1 MTETF
6 NTKALANDRLLV
18 TGNPGQQTI
27 LYVEQ
32 WNQIKREFKK
42 ESLLSDFDSKIE
54 EFFAPLIE
62 AQAQLERLLDL
73 GRGRQRKASPLVLD
87 PAFTIVL
94 NEGKE
99 HQQGEDAIL
108 IDLSTHSAIARL
120 IEIGQLDRLI
130 WVGDDTIEIL
140 EYEAPAIV
148 DEGVAA
154 DLAEF
159 TAAVE
164 QAVAVA
170 NDES

>member
-32 WNQIKREFKK
+32 WNTIKKEFRK
-42 ESLLSDFDSKIE
+42 ESLVADFDSKIE
-54 EFFAPLIE
+54 EFFAPLVA
-62 AQAQLERLLDL
+62 AQEQLD
-73 GRGRQRKASPLVLD
+73 KAMTPVID

-99 HQQGEDAIL
+99 EQPGEDTIL

-120 IEIGQLDRLI
+120 IERGELDRLI
-130 WVGDDTIEIL
+130 WVGNDTIEIL

-148 DEGVAA
+148 DEDVAA

-159 TAAVE
+159 TAAAE

>member
-32 WNQIKREFKK
+32 WNTIKKEFRK
-42 ESLLSDFDSKIE
+42 ESLVADFDSKIE
-54 EFFAPLIE
+54 EFFAPLVA
-62 AQAQLERLLDL
+62 AQEQLD
-73 GRGRQRKASPLVLD
+73 KAMTPVID

-94 NEGKE
+94 NEGTE
-99 HQQGEDAIL
+99 EQPGEDTIL

-120 IEIGQLDRLI
+120 IERGELDRLI
-130 WVGDDTIEIL
+130 WVGNDTIEIL

-148 DEGVAA
+148 DEDVAA

-159 TAAVE
+159 TAAAE

>member
-6 NTKALANDRLLV
+6 NTKALAGDRLLV

-27 LYVEQ
+27 LRVQQ
-32 WNQIKREFKK
+32 WNTIKREQGK
-42 ESLLSDFDSKIE
+42 SVLLADFDAKIE
-54 EFFAPLIE
+54 GFFAPLLA
-62 AQAQLERLLDL
+62 AQEKLE
-73 GRGRQRKASPLVLD
+73 KAMVPVID
-87 PAFTIVL
+87 PAFTIVV

-99 HQQGEDAIL
+99 HQLAEPAVVVELDY
-108 IDLSTHSAIARL
+108 DSAVARL
-120 IEIGQLDRLI
+120 IETGQLDRLI
-130 WVGDDTIEIL
+130 WVGDNMIEIL

-148 DEGVAA
+148 DEDVAA

-159 TAAVE
+159 TAAAE

>member
-6 NTKALANDRLLV
+6 NTKALANNRILV

-32 WNQIKREFKK
+32 WNEIKREFKQ
-42 ESLLSDFDSKIE
+42 ESLLADFDSKIE

-62 AQAQLERLLDL
+62 AQAQLE
-73 GRGRQRKASPLVLD
+73 KASATVLD

-94 NEGKE
+94 NEGNE

-148 DEGVAA
+148 DEDVAA

-159 TAAVE
+159 TAAAE
-164 QAVAVA
+164 QAITVA

>member
-32 WNQIKREFKK
+32 WNQIKREFKQ
-42 ESLLSDFDSKIE
+42 ESLLADFDSKIE
-54 EFFAPLIE
+54 EFFAPLLA
-62 AQAQLERLLDL
+62 AQEKLD
-73 GRGRQRKASPLVLD
+73 KALTPVID

-99 HQQGEDAIL
+99 SQPGEPAVVVELD
-108 IDLSTHSAIARL
+108 DDSAVARL
-120 IEIGQLDRLI
+120 IETGQLDRLI
-130 WVGDDTIEIL
+130 WVCNARIDRIEIL

-148 DEGVAA
+148 DEDVAA

-159 TAAVE
+159 TSAVE
-164 QAVAVA
+164 QAIDVA

>member
-6 NTKALANDRLLV
+6 NTKALANNRILV

-32 WNQIKREFKK
+32 WNQIKREFKQ
-42 ESLLSDFDSKIE
+42 ESLLADFDSKIE

-62 AQAQLERLLDL
+62 AQAQLD
-73 GRGRQRKASPLVLD
+73 KAMVPVID
-87 PAFTIVL
+87 PAFTIVV

-99 HQQGEDAIL
+99 HQCGESAVVIKLDN
-108 IDLSTHSAIARL
+108 DSAIARL

-148 DEGVAA
+148 DEDVAA

-159 TAAVE
+159 TSAVE
-164 QAVAVA
+164 QAITVA

>member
-32 WNQIKREFKK
+32 WNTIKKEFRK
-42 ESLLSDFDSKIE
+42 ESLVADFDSKIE
-54 EFFAPLIE
+54 EFFAPLVA
-62 AQAQLERLLDL
+62 AQEQLD
-73 GRGRQRKASPLVLD
+73 KAMTPVID

-99 HQQGEDAIL
+99 EQPGEDTIL

-120 IEIGQLDRLI
+120 IERGELDRLI

-148 DEGVAA
+148 DEDVAT
-154 DLAEF
+154 DLAAF
-159 TAAVE
+159 TAAAE

>member
-6 NTKALANDRLLV
+6 NTKALAGDRLLV

-27 LYVEQ
+27 LYVHQ
-32 WNQIKREFKK
+32 WNTIKQEFRK
-42 ESLLSDFDSKIE
+42 ESLVADFDSKIE

-62 AQAQLERLLDL
+62 AQEKLD
-73 GRGRQRKASPLVLD
+73 KALTPVID

-94 NEGKE
+94 NESKE
-99 HQQGEDAIL
+99 PQPGEPAVVVELEYD
-108 IDLSTHSAIARL
+108 SAVARL
-120 IEIGQLDRLI
+120 IETGQLERLI
-130 WVGDDTIEIL
+130 WVGNDRIEIL

-148 DEGVAA
+148 DEDVAA

-159 TAAVE
+159 TSAVE
-164 QAVAVA
+164 QAITVA

>member
-42 ESLLSDFDSKIE
+42 ESLLADFDSKIE

-62 AQAQLERLLDL
+62 AQAQLE
-73 GRGRQRKASPLVLD
+73 KASAAVLD

-99 HQQGEDAIL
+99 HQCGEPAVVIELDN
-108 IDLSTHSAIARL
+108 DSAIARL
-120 IEIGQLDRLI
+120 IETGRLDRLI
-130 WVGDDTIEIL
+130 WVGDNTIEIL

-148 DEGVAA
+148 DEDVAA

-159 TAAVE
+159 TSAVE
-164 QAVAVA
+164 QAITVA

>member
-32 WNQIKREFKK
+32 WNTIKKEFRK
-42 ESLLSDFDSKIE
+42 ESLVADFDSKIE
-54 EFFAPLIE
+54 EFFAPLVA
-62 AQAQLERLLDL
+62 AQEQLD
-73 GRGRQRKASPLVLD
+73 KAMTPVID

-99 HQQGEDAIL
+99 EQPGEDTIL

-120 IEIGQLDRLI
+120 IERGELDRLI
-130 WVGDDTIEIL
+130 WVGNDTIEIL

-148 DEGVAA
+148 DEDVAT
-154 DLAEF
+154 DLAAF
-159 TAAVE
+159 TAAAE

>member
-6 NTKALANDRLLV
+6 NTKALAGDRLLV
-18 TGNPGQQTI
+18 TGNPGQQTV

-32 WNQIKREFKK
+32 WNTIKQELRK
-42 ESLLSDFDSKIE
+42 ESLVADFDSKIE
-54 EFFAPLIE
+54 EFFAPLVE
-62 AQAQLERLLDL
+62 AQDQLE
-73 GRGRQRKASPLVLD
+73 KAMVPVID

-99 HQQGEDAIL
+99 HQAGEHAVAIE
-108 IDLSTHSAIARL
+108 LSTHSAIARL
-120 IEIGQLDRLI
+120 IETGQLDRLI
-130 WVGDDTIEIL
+130 WVGDNAIEIL

-148 DEGVAA
+148 DEDVAA

-159 TAAVE
+159 TAAAE

>member
-6 NTKALANDRLLV
+6 NTKALAGDRLLV

-32 WNQIKREFKK
+32 WNQIKREFKQ
-42 ESLLSDFDSKIE
+42 ESLLADFDSKIE
-54 EFFAPLIE
+54 EFFAPLVA
-62 AQAQLERLLDL
+62 AQEELD
-73 GRGRQRKASPLVLD
+73 KAMIPVID

-99 HQQGEDAIL
+99 SQPGEPAVVV
-108 IDLSTHSAIARL
+108 DLSTHSAIARL

-148 DEGVAA
+148 DEDVAA

-159 TAAVE
+159 TAAAE
-164 QAVAVA
+164 QAITVA

>member
-6 NTKALANDRLLV
+6 NTKALAGDRILV

-27 LYVEQ
+27 LHTQQ
-32 WNQIKREFKK
+32 WNTIKREQGK
-42 ESLLSDFDSKIE
+42 SVLLEDFDSKIE
-54 EFFAPLIE
+54 EFFAPLLA
-62 AQAQLERLLDL
+62 AQETLD
-73 GRGRQRKASPLVLD
+73 KALTPVID

-99 HQQGEDAIL
+99 SQPGEPAVVVELD
-108 IDLSTHSAIARL
+108 DDSAVARL
-120 IEIGQLDRLI
+120 IETGQLDRLI

-148 DEGVAA
+148 DEDVAA

-159 TAAVE
+159 TSAVE
-164 QAVAVA
+164 QAIDVA

>member
-32 WNQIKREFKK
+32 WNQIKKEFRK
-42 ESLLSDFDSKIE
+42 ESLVADFDSKIE
-54 EFFAPLIE
+54 EFFAPLVA
-62 AQAQLERLLDL
+62 AQEQLD
-73 GRGRQRKASPLVLD
+73 KAMTPVID

-99 HQQGEDAIL
+99 EQPGEDTIL

-120 IEIGQLDRLI
+120 IERGELDRLI
-130 WVGDDTIEIL
+130 WVGNDTIEIL

-148 DEGVAA
+148 DEDVAA

-159 TAAVE
+159 TAAAE

>member
-6 NTKALANDRLLV
+6 NTKALAGDRLLV

-27 LYVEQ
+27 LCVQQ
-32 WNQIKREFKK
+32 WNTIKREQGK
-42 ESLLSDFDSKIE
+42 SALLADFDAEIE
-54 EFFAPLIE
+54 GFFAPLLA
-62 AQAQLERLLDL
+62 AQEKLE
-73 GRGRQRKASPLVLD
+73 KAMVPVID
-87 PAFTIVL
+87 PAFTIVV

-99 HQQGEDAIL
+99 QQGAEPAVVIELDN
-108 IDLSTHSAIARL
+108 DSAIARL
-120 IEIGQLDRLI
+120 IETGQLDRLI

-148 DEGVAA
+148 DEDVAA

-159 TAAVE
+159 TSAVE

>member
-6 NTKALANDRLLV
+6 NTKALAGDRLLV
-18 TGNPGQQTI
+18 TGNPDQQTI

-32 WNQIKREFKK
+32 WNRLKRAQGVDA
-42 ESLLSDFDSKIE
+42 LYADFDAKIE

-62 AQAQLERLLDL
+62 AQEKLD
-73 GRGRQRKASPLVLD
+73 KAMVPVID
-87 PAFTIVL
+87 PAFTIVV

-99 HQQGEDAIL
+99 LQCGEPAVVIELDN
-108 IDLSTHSAIARL
+108 DSAIARL
-120 IEIGQLDRLI
+120 IETGQLERLI
-130 WVGDDTIEIL
+130 WVGDNVIDIL

-148 DEGVAA
+148 DEDVAA

-159 TAAVE
+159 TSAVE

>member
-6 NTKALANDRLLV
+6 NTKALAGDRLLV
-18 TGNPGQQTI
+18 TGNPGQQTV
-27 LYVEQ
+27 LFVHQ
-32 WNQIKREFKK
+32 WNTLKQEFRK
-42 ESLLSDFDSKIE
+42 ESLVADFDSKIE
-54 EFFAPLIE
+54 EFFAPLVA
-62 AQAQLERLLDL
+62 AQEQLE
-73 GRGRQRKASPLVLD
+73 KAMAPVID

-99 HQQGEDAIL
+99 HQNGEDAIV

-120 IEIGQLDRLI
+120 IERGELDRLI

-148 DEGVAA
+148 DEDVAA

>member
-32 WNQIKREFKK
+32 WNTIKKEFRK
-42 ESLLSDFDSKIE
+42 ESLVADFDSKIE
-54 EFFAPLIE
+54 EFFAPLVA
-62 AQAQLERLLDL
+62 AQEQLD
-73 GRGRQRKASPLVLD
+73 KAMTPVID

-99 HQQGEDAIL
+99 EQPGEDTIL

-120 IEIGQLDRLI
+120 IERGELDRLI
-130 WVGDDTIEIL
+130 WVGDNTIEIL

-148 DEGVAA
+148 DEDVAA

-170 NDES
+170 NDED

>member
-32 WNQIKREFKK
+32 WNTIKKEFRK
-42 ESLLSDFDSKIE
+42 ESLVADFDSKIE
-54 EFFAPLIE
+54 EFFAPLVA
-62 AQAQLERLLDL
+62 AQEQLD
-73 GRGRQRKASPLVLD
+73 KAMTPVID

-99 HQQGEDAIL
+99 EQPGEDTIL

-120 IEIGQLDRLI
+120 IERGELDRLI

-148 DEGVAA
+148 DEDVAA

-159 TAAVE
+159 TAAAE

>member
-54 EFFAPLIE
+54 EFFAPLVA
-62 AQAQLERLLDL
+62 AQEQLE
-73 GRGRQRKASPLVLD
+73 KAMAPVID

-99 HQQGEDAIL
+99 HQNGEAAIV

-120 IEIGQLDRLI
+120 IEIGQLERLI
-130 WVGDDTIEIL
+130 WVGDNTIEIL

-148 DEGVAA
+148 DEDAAA

>member
-32 WNQIKREFKK
+32 WNSIKRVQGVDA
-42 ESLLSDFDSKIE
+42 LYADFDAKIE
-54 EFFAPLIE
+54 EFFAPLVA
-62 AQAQLERLLDL
+62 AQEELD
-73 GRGRQRKASPLVLD
+73 KAMIPVVD

-94 NEGKE
+94 NEGTE
-99 HQQGEDAIL
+99 CQPGEPAVVLELEPD
-108 IDLSTHSAIARL
+108 SAVARL
-120 IEIGQLDRLI
+120 IETGQLERLI
-130 WVGDDTIEIL
+130 WVGNDRIEIL

-148 DEGVAA
+148 DEDVAA

-159 TAAVE
+159 TSAVE
-164 QAVAVA
+164 QAITVA

>member
-1 MTETF
+1 M
-6 NTKALANDRLLV
+6 
-18 TGNPGQQTI
+18 
-27 LYVEQ
+27 
-32 WNQIKREFKK
+32 
-42 ESLLSDFDSKIE
+42 
-54 EFFAPLIE
+54 
-62 AQAQLERLLDL
+62 
-73 GRGRQRKASPLVLD
+73 
-87 PAFTIVL
+87 L

-148 DEGVAA
+148 DEDVAA

>member
-1 MTETF
+1 M
-6 NTKALANDRLLV
+6 
-18 TGNPGQQTI
+18 P
-27 LYVEQ
+27 
-32 WNQIKREFKK
+32 
-42 ESLLSDFDSKIE
+42 SS
-54 EFFAPLIE
+54 
-62 AQAQLERLLDL
+62 
-73 GRGRQRKASPLVLD
+73 
-87 PAFTIVL
+87 
-94 NEGKE
+94 
-99 HQQGEDAIL
+99 
-108 IDLSTHSAIARL
+108 DLSTHSAIARL

-148 DEGVAA
+148 DEDVAA

>member
-6 NTKALANDRLLV
+6 NTKALANNRLLV

-32 WNQIKREFKK
+32 WNQIKREFKQ
-42 ESLLSDFDSKIE
+42 ELLLADFDSKIE

-62 AQAQLERLLDL
+62 AQAQLE
-73 GRGRQRKASPLVLD
+73 KASATVLD

-94 NEGKE
+94 NEGKKS
-99 HQQGEDAIL
+99 QPGEPAVVVELDE
-108 IDLSTHSAIARL
+108 DSAVARL
-120 IEIGQLDRLI
+120 IETGQLERLI
-130 WVGDDTIEIL
+130 WVGDHSIEIL

-148 DEGVAA
+148 DEDVAA

-159 TAAVE
+159 TAAAE

>member
-18 TGNPGQQTI
+18 TGNPGQQTT

-32 WNQIKREFKK
+32 WNTIKKEFRK

-54 EFFAPLIE
+54 AFFAPLVA
-62 AQAQLERLLDL
+62 AQEQLD
-73 GRGRQRKASPLVLD
+73 KAMTPVID

-120 IEIGQLDRLI
+120 IERGELDRLI

-148 DEGVAA
+148 DEDVAA

-159 TAAVE
+159 TAAAE